1 MALALLLLIQSSEL
15 CMKRILPMLWLGT
28 SLICGNVWAQER
40 TERLTLGDGTTSTK
54 DQIKGRDGVQYSFA
68 ARPGQQLMIRLAS
81 SNPSAYINVEKDGA
95 AEAVCQGALTGNVC
109 AVRSEAAAEYVVD
122 VYLMR
127 NAARR
132 GDSAQYTLTIEPSA
146 GPSAAS
152 GATTA
157 TAPAAKEAAKEAAS
171 AAVAACKSALALKS
185 GVNAVFVLPVS
196 HVPAA
201 GGYEVFLSL
210 KGVQWLCTTD
220 SRGNVNRLDRH

>member
-1 MALALLLLIQSSEL
+1 MTRVLPLLCLAVGLS
-15 CMKRILPMLWLGT
+15 GA
-28 SLICGNVWAQER
+28 NVRAQDR
-40 TERLTLGDGTTSTK
+40 TERLTLGNGPTFIK
-54 DQIKGRDGVQYSFA
+54 DQLKGRDGVQYTFTTT
-68 ARPGQQLMIRLAS
+68 PGQQLMIKLTA
-81 SNPSAYINVEKDGA
+81 SNPSTYFNVEKDGA

-109 AVRSEAAAEYVVD
+109 AVRSDAAADYVVD

-132 GDSAQYTLTIEPSA
+132 GEGAQYKLSIEPATGSTA
-146 GPSAAS
+146 PPAAA
-152 GATTA
+152 ATT
-157 TAPAAKEAAKEAAS
+157 AAKEAPS

-185 GVNAVFVLPVS
+185 GLNAVFVLPLS

-220 SRGNVNRLDRH
+220 SRGNVNRLEQR